1 MKKFFFI
8 LLLAILPV
16 GLYAQEAE
24 IPLRYWG
31 KPTEFITEQAEETFH
46 LVNQMLSENPPSS
59 KESLIRKSALL
70 HVDWILH
77 DTRLDDAEPVYV
89 FMKQRMQAV
98 LDDLNKPVKKGM
110 KIYKLY
116 NHTFIA
122 KTKSVTIAFDMY
134 RGGKKGGRPL
144 IPNDLMQAIVAHCD
158 VMFVSHE
165 HSDHADWEV
174 AQMFVKAGKS
184 VIVPT
189 GLWEDKDSA
198 IKHMRSAEMLEE
210 KIKVSNEATLSV
222 KIMPGHQDN
231 VKNNI
236 YIVTVPEGISVAHT
250 GDQWSEE
257 DKKWIDK
264 IKEHTKLDVL
274 LVHCWSMPLERIVNG
289 LDPQVVIT
297 GHENEVVHSVD
308 HREPYWLNYRRMQKV
323 SKPKIFMTWGENFLY
338 VKGKPVN

>member
-1 MKKFFFI
+1 MKKVI
-8 LLLAILPV
+8 LLLFVLIPFGV
-16 GLYAQEAE
+16 YAQEAE

-31 KPTEFITEQAEETFH
+31 KPKEFITEQAGETLR
-46 LVNQMLSENPPSS
+46 LVNQMLAENPPSAN
-59 KESLIRKSALL
+59 ESLIRKSALL
-70 HVDWILH
+70 HIDWILH
-77 DTRLDDAEPVYV
+77 DTRLDDAEPVYT
-89 FMKQRMQAV
+89 FMKQRMQEV
-98 LDDLNKPVKKGM
+98 INDLSKPVKKGM

-122 KTKSVTIAFDMY
+122 KTRSTTIAFDMY

-144 IPNDLMQAIVAHCD
+144 IPDDLMQRIVAHCD

-174 AQMFVKAGKS
+174 AQMFINKGKN

-189 GLWEDKDSA
+189 GLWENKSPNV
-198 IKHMRSAEMLEE
+198 KHLRSDEMLEE
-210 KIKVSNEATLSV
+210 KINLSKDVVLKV

-231 VKNNI
+231 VKNNM

-250 GDQWSEE
+250 GDQWNEE
-257 DKKWIDK
+257 DKIWIDK
-264 IKEHTKLDVL
+264 IKEHTSLDVL

-289 LDPQVVIT
+289 FDPKVVIT

-308 HREPYWLNYRRMQKV
+308 HREPYWLNYRRMGKV
-323 SKPKIFMTWGENFLY
+323 NNPKIFMTWGESFLY
-338 VKGKPVN
+338 VKGKY